1 MVRLGLRQLRAVVG
15 GYIVFQRVVDLF
27 ERHVVDIANGNCSQ
41 HVVQIVS
48 SDQMSLYLHPF
59 TLIVGVGILLAPA
72 ELQEWGTRDNLA
84 ANQDVSVV
92 ALSIII
98 DVCQPIGHLH
108 QVFVV
113 TIDEDGTFMFT
124 EEVVELSLRLADALE
139 RPKALQMGAPYVGN
153 QATCR
158 LGSLHQRLDVARMRC
173 SHLHYGNVV
182 FLAESEQGLGHTHVV
197 VEVAL
202 CSHHVIAFRQH
213 GAYQFLRR
221 RLTIGSC
228 NANDRYVE
236 LAAVF
241 ASQVFVGL
249 QTIINQQ
256 DTLVSLVFLL
266 VDNRIGATLL
276 EGLQGKLVAIERGTF
291 QGQKYTTF
299 RTVARIG
306 SDARVLLIQL
316 IELFD
321 VHLL

>member
-1 MVRLGLRQLRAVVG
+1 M
-15 GYIVFQRVVDLF
+15 
-27 ERHVVDIANGNCSQ
+27 
-41 HVVQIVS
+41 
-48 SDQMSLYLHPF
+48 
-59 TLIVGVGILLAPA
+59 
-72 ELQEWGTRDNLA
+72 
-84 ANQDVSVV
+84 
-92 ALSIII
+92 
-98 DVCQPIGHLH
+98 
-108 QVFVV
+108 FVV
-113 TIDEDGTFMFT
+113 TIDEDGTFVCA
-124 EEVVELSLRLADALE
+124 EEVVELTLRFADTLE
-139 RPKALQMGAPYVGN
+139 RSKALQMGASYVGN

-158 LGSLHQRLDVARMRC
+158 LGSLHQRLDVARMRG

-182 FLAESEQGLGHTHVV
+182 LLVQPEQRLGHTHVV

-213 GAYQFLRR
+213 RAYQFFRC
-221 RLTIGSC
+221 RLTIGSR
-228 NANDRYVE
+228 NANDGNVE
-236 LAAVF
+236 LATVF

-256 DTLVSLVFLL
+256 DTLVCLIFLL

>member
-1 MVRLGLRQLRAVVG
+1 M
-15 GYIVFQRVVDLF
+15 
-27 ERHVVDIANGNCSQ
+27 
-41 HVVQIVS
+41 
-48 SDQMSLYLHPF
+48 
-59 TLIVGVGILLAPA
+59 
-72 ELQEWGTRDNLA
+72 
-84 ANQDVSVV
+84 
-92 ALSIII
+92 
-98 DVCQPIGHLH
+98 
-108 QVFVV
+108 FVV
-113 TIDEDGTFMFT
+113 TIDEDGTFVCA
-124 EEVVELSLRLADALE
+124 EEVVELTLRLADTLE
-139 RPKALQMGAPYVGN
+139 RSKALQMGASYVGN

-158 LGSLHQRLDVARMRC
+158 LGSLHQRLDVARMRG

-182 FLAESEQGLGHTHVV
+182 LLVESEQRLGHTHVV

-213 GAYQFLRR
+213 RTYQFLRC
-221 RLTIGSC
+221 RLTIGSR
-228 NANDRYVE
+228 NANDGYVE
-236 LAAVF
+236 LATVF

-256 DTLVSLVFLL
+256 DTLVCLIFLL